1 VGLNLVMLGPPG
13 AGKGTQAER
22 FAREH
27 GIPKVSTGDILR
39 EAVQSG
45 TDLGRRVKAVMDRG
59 GLVGDDLITGIV
71 RERLS
76 RRDAVGGFVLD
87 GFPRTVPQAR
97 ALDEITTGRGPVI
110 CVEIHVPD
118 EELVRRVRSRRVC
131 EGCGATADAFGQKTD
146 ALPETCQNTE
156 RCRSIGPKWVTR
168 TDDAEAVVRERL
180 KVYWR
185 DTRPM
190 IDFYSSR
197 PTFRVIDGQ
206 QTPDQVREA
215 LVSAVASALGLPA
228 AQLRSVV
235 EKTLSGAGL
244 PPRDARQG

>member
-1 VGLNLVMLGPPG
+1 MALNLVMLGPPG

-27 GIPKVSTGDILR
+27 GIPKISTGDILR

-45 TDLGRRVKAVMDRG
+45 SALGREVKAVMDRG
-59 GLVGDDLITGIV
+59 ELVGDDLIIGIV

-76 RRDAVGGFVLD
+76 RPDAAGGFVLD

-97 ALDEITTGRGPVI
+97 ALDAILKERGPVI
-110 CVEIHVPD
+110 CVEIQVPD

-131 EGCGATADAFGQKTD
+131 ADCGATADAFGQD
-146 ALPETCQNTE
+146 HVPELCQNTE
-156 RCRSIGPKWVTR
+156 RCRATAPKWVSR
-168 TDDAEAVVRERL
+168 SDDSEAVVRERL

-190 IDFYSSR
+190 IEYYSSR
-197 PTFRVIDGQ
+197 PTFRVIDGMQ
-206 QTPDQVREA
+206 SPEEVREA
-215 LVSAVASALGLPA
+215 MGSAVASALGLAPS
-228 AQLRSVV
+228 QLRSAA
-235 EKTLSGAGL
+235 KRLGAG
-244 PPRDARQG
+244 A

>member
-1 VGLNLVMLGPPG
+1 MLGPPG

-45 TDLGRRVKAVMDRG
+45 TDLGREVKAVMDRG

-76 RRDAVGGFVLD
+76 RRDAAGGFVLD

-97 ALDEITTGRGPVI
+97 ALDEITRDLGPVI
-110 CVEIHVPD
+110 CIEIQVPD
-118 EELVRRVRSRRVC
+118 EELVRRVRTRRVC
-131 EGCGATADAFGQKTD
+131 ADCGATADAFGHKAD
-146 ALPETCQNTE
+146 ALPESCQNTD
-156 RCRSIGPKWVTR
+156 RCRSTGPKWVAR
-168 TDDAEAVVRERL
+168 TDDSESVVRERL
-180 KVYWR
+180 KFYWR

-197 PTFRVIDGQ
+197 PTFRAIDGK
-206 QTPDQVREA
+206 QTPEQVREA
-215 LVSAVASALGLPA
+215 LVSAVASVLGMPA
-228 AQLRSVV
+228 TQLRSLV
-235 EKTLSGAGL
+235 EKKLSGAGI
-244 PPRDARQG
+244 PPRGVRQG